1 MPVME
6 WDDSFVLGINNFD
19 AHHKRLIALLNMAF
33 DGFTRS
39 AVRDELA
46 VVLDELLKYAKYHFA
61 AERSWMELNE
71 YPGLVQHS
79 EEHEIFT
86 NKVIAFKKDVHGR
99 KTSLSLEV
107 LQFLM
112 SWLTN
117 HIIEPDGEYRRFI
130 LFRAGRAAIWAPGGR
145 RGRRWSRVGWGLK

>member
-19 AHHKRLIALLNMAF
+19 EHHKRLIALLNIAF

-39 AVRDELA
+39 AGRDELA

-61 AERSWMELNE
+61 AERHWMKLNE
-71 YPGLVQHS
+71 YPGLVQHCK
-79 EEHEIFT
+79 EHGIFT
-86 NKVIAFKKDVHGR
+86 NKVVAFQKDFQSR
-99 KTSLSLEV
+99 KTSLSLDV

-117 HIIEPDGEYRRFI
+117 HILMTDGEYGRFA
-130 LFRAGRAAIWAPGGR
+130 LG
-145 RGRRWSRVGWGLK
+145 VGHA